1 MDVSIKMILQIR
13 GGQNAQKT
21 EDILSIV
28 DVLGQNNI
36 KKRYFDIFRIL

>member
-28 DVLGQNNI
+28 DVCIRTEQHQ
-36 KKRYFDIFRIL
+36 KKIF